1 MTDRGAI
8 FIDGDLHRSI
18 KIAAA
23 TEGCSMKALTE
34 RLLRLGMAESEA
46 TDVLW
51 RGCMNAACAETIEVA
66 RSTLLQHLKAYDEIM
81 AEAEQAAEGD
91 PNA

>member
-1 MTDRGAI
+1 MANTTDRGAI

-34 RLLRLGMAESEA
+34 RLLRLGMAVDA
-46 TDVLW
+46 TPN
-51 RGCMNAACAETIEVA
+51 GATA
-66 RSTLLQHLKAYDEIM
+66 RELRSAFFALQ
-81 AEAEQAAEGD
+81 GD

>member
-34 RLLRLGMAESEA
+34 RLLLAGQHVEI
-46 TDVLW
+46 LW
-51 RGCMNAACAETIEVA
+51 RSLSDIAGVSGDEPWDVDVTDMASTALAAY
-66 RSTLLQHLKAYDEIM
+66 R
-81 AEAEQAAEGD
+81 AALNPEGD
-91 PNA
+91 PDA